1 MYVND
6 LNYFLSNTSLRL
18 YADDTTE
25 YASDV
30 SPMVLQCVINSNLS
44 VLSRW
49 FGLHYSKIN
58 AAKTQA
64 VAIGPSS
71 YEYEFHLNN
80 AKVETQDTLK
90 IFGVVLDSKLTFKEH
105 RKNS

>member
-6 LNYFLSNTSLRL
+6 LNYFVSNISLRL

-30 SPMVLQCVINSNLS
+30 SPMVLQCVINSELG

-49 FGLHYSKIN
+49 FGLNYLQIN

-64 VAIGPSS
+64 VDIGPSL

-80 AKVETQDTLK
+80 AKIGRK
-90 IFGVVLDSKLTFKEH
+90 IHLRS
-105 RKNS
+105 

>member
-1 MYVND
+1 MLLLNTYVND
-6 LNYFLSNTSLRL
+6 LNYFVSNASLRL

-30 SPMVLQCVINSNLS
+30 SPMVLQCVIKSDLG

-49 FGLHYSKIN
+49 FGLNHLQIN

-64 VAIGPSS
+64 LVIGPSL

-80 AKVETQDTLK
+80 ARIGTQD
-90 IFGVVLDSKLTFKEH
+90 KL
-105 RKNS
+105 RC